1 MATRRTIDSLVEEF
15 ASMRG
20 VSNDNAI
27 RIALMEAIAREEEP
41 ELEPEVWPV
50 AKEIMM
56 RRVWVAYMDGQ
67 DSGSSNVFNDIASAC
82 FVLTPILILGLFSRG
97 VREGCVGLV
106 IIVGV
111 VSLYYYHRS
120 MEKSKEERSK
130 GRVTINKD
138 IVEMKNKLPDG
149 LEFLADGPTYMDV
162 LLSSFE
168 QERDSAQVT
177 R

>member
-1 MATRRTIDSLVEEF
+1 
-15 ASMRG
+15 
-20 VSNDNAI
+20 
-27 RIALMEAIAREEEP
+27 
-41 ELEPEVWPV
+41 
-50 AKEIMM
+50 
-56 RRVWVAYMDGQ
+56 
-67 DSGSSNVFNDIASAC
+67 
-82 FVLTPILILGLFSRG
+82 
-97 VREGCVGLV
+97 
-106 IIVGV
+106 
-111 VSLYYYHRS
+111 

-168 QERDSAQVT
+168 QERDSAQIT